1 MRIAHGLECRQ
12 ALFDDE
18 SARLHRFIGLQR
30 IERRN
35 SIHSVTPNPMVSTKE
50 GVLKTMQEQTKGRQ
64 KAGSST
70 KEPTQAADQIADQ
83 TFRQVLDQQV
93 ADAIRPVLDEFR
105 QQMTQELEQQAA
117 TLRAKDV
124 GAKDSGANDTGTSGQ
139 TSGTKTPA
147 KPVTQPEQ
155 QQPAS
160 PNGAATSLAQTLRP
174 ELEAVEQQTASAL
187 QSALAA
193 LVTALLAETTHTA
206 IQRQAEVGLHAFIE
220 KLFNTAPG
228 GANNQQMQEKTER
241 LLRSILQEFLDAI
254 FAETLRMKV
263 QQDGQQAIQ
272 SSLHGDFGGVLNNGG
287 DLLKATVAVL
297 VGVLRRNQQNL
308 VRLALALAL
317 FMLAGLIAQSGSH
330 HESTHED
337 EPEQAEE

>member
-1 MRIAHGLECRQ
+1 MKI
-12 ALFDDE
+12 
-18 SARLHRFIGLQR
+18 
-30 IERRN
+30 
-35 SIHSVTPNPMVSTKE
+35 
-50 GVLKTMQEQTKGRQ
+50 MQEQTKGKQ

-70 KEPTQAADQIADQ
+70 KEPTQTADQ

-117 TLRAKDV
+117 TLRAKDAGAKDASTKDA
-124 GAKDSGANDTGTSGQ
+124 GAKDSGANDTATSGQ
-139 TSGTKTPA
+139 TSGTKAPA

-155 QQPAS
+155 QEPAS
-160 PNGAATSLAQTLRP
+160 PNGTATSLAQTLRP

-193 LVTALLAETTHTA
+193 LVTALLAETTHAA

-220 KLFNTAPG
+220 KLFDMAPSG
-228 GANNQQMQEKTER
+228 TNNQQMQEKTER

-272 SSLHGDFGGVLNNGG
+272 SSLHGDFGGALKNGG

-317 FMLAGLIAQSGSH
+317 FTLAGLITQSGSH

-337 EPEQAEE
+337 